1 MYNTSFIKKI
11 LLAATVVFLYSCDKD
26 FNAIGDD
33 LIGDDH
39 FGLEPEKYDVIAYN
53 QEVTPIQ
60 SNSLTINALGIYD
73 NPVFGTTTANYNTQV
88 SLDSYA
94 PSIGETPVVES
105 AVLSIPY
112 FSHITST
119 NTDGTHVYQLDS
131 IYGAPTGKLKLSV
144 YESGYQMRSNYY
156 ENNNQFPQL
165 YYNDQSEFE
174 GAKKPY
180 AVTGKPLNDGG
191 VLENSEFFFDSKE
204 IADVTKDKD
213 NKDVTTLVAPEMR
226 LNLNKQF
233 FQEKILNA
241 AKEKLSAADVFQEY
255 FKGLYFKVEKSGGS
269 LSNMALMDFSK
280 GKITIKYKAKTDVTT
295 DGDATEDRSVVINL
309 TGNNVSLFQDVK
321 NADYET
327 AIKSPNKADGDE
339 SLYLKGGQ
347 GSVAVI
353 ELFGRTDLISYDDNG
368 NIKNE
373 PNGVPDGLDEIRN
386 NFKFKNWRVNE
397 ANLVFHIDAAKMSAK
412 GTDNLQAKEPKRVYL
427 YDLTNNVP
435 LLDYSADGSSSVTN
449 DPKMSKVIYGGIISV
464 DETTKRGTTYK
475 FRITNHLRNLL
486 KTATAA
492 NVKLGIVV
500 TDDISIVTSNKL
512 KNRVLLNPAVE
523 PNVYFSEAPRASV
536 MNPLGTILYGGKSSV
551 PEANRLR
558 LEVYYTKPN
567 K

>member
-39 FGLEPEKYDVIAYN
+39 FGLESEKYDVIAYN

-60 SNSLTINALGIYD
+60 SNALVTNALGIYD

-88 SLDSYA
+88 ALAAYA
-94 PSIGETPVVES
+94 PSIGETPVIES

-144 YESGYQMRSNYY
+144 YESGYQMRSSYY
-156 ENNNQFPQL
+156 DSGNQFPQL
-165 YYNDQSEFE
+165 YYNDQTEFE
-174 GAKKPY
+174 TAKKPY
-180 AVTGKPLNDGG
+180 IVTGKPLNDGG

-204 IADVTKDKD
+204 IKDVTKDKD

-269 LSNMALMDFSK
+269 LSNMALMDFTK
-280 GKITIKYKAKTDVTT
+280 GKITIKYKAKTDITT
-295 DGDATEDRSVVINL
+295 DGPEVTEDRSIVINL
-309 TGNNVSLFQDVK
+309 TGSNVNLLQDVK
-321 NADYET
+321 DTDYQNAVAARNT
-327 AIKSPNKADGDE
+327 TTGDKN
-339 SLYLKGGQ
+339 LYLKGGQ
-347 GSVAVI
+347 GSLVII
-353 ELFGRTDLISYDDNG
+353 ELKDFGSKL
-368 NIKNE
+368 E
-373 PNGVPDGLDEIRN
+373 EIR
-386 NFKFKNWRVNE
+386 KNGWLVNE
-397 ANLVFHIDAAKMSAK
+397 ANLVFHVDAEKMAVK
-412 GTDNLQAKEPKRVYL
+412 KTDNLQAQEPKRVYL
-427 YDLTNNVP
+427 YDFKNSTP
-435 LLDYSADGSSSVTN
+435 LLDYSADGSSSITS
-449 DPKMSKVIYGGIISV
+449 DARMSKVIFGGIINV
-464 DETTKRGTTYK
+464 DATTGRGSTYK
-475 FRITNHLRNLL
+475 IRITNHIRNLI
-486 KTATAA
+486 KTTTAV
-492 NVKLGIVV
+492 NVKLGLVV
-500 TDDISIVTSNKL
+500 TDDISIITSNKL
-512 KNRVLLNPAVE
+512 KNRIQLNPQVD
-523 PNVYFSEAPRASV
+523 PNEYFSEAPRASV
-536 MNPLGTILYGGKSSV
+536 MNPLGTILFGNNIPAGDSNYDK
-551 PEANRLR
+551 RLR